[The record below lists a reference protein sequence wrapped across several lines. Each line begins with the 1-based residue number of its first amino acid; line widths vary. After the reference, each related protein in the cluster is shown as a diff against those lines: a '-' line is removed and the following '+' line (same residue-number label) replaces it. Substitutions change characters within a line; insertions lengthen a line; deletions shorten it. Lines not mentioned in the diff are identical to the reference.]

1 MSSINSVRKL
11 QGLNFG
17 KKIKKLKN
25 QKKKEE
31 KSALVQPIIHTT
43 RVEPTTYSITRGSH
57 FNNSR
62 TSWRL
67 GTKPFIDTQS

>member
-11 QGLNFG
+11 QRLNFG
-17 KKIKKLKN
+17 KKIKKLK
-25 QKKKEE
+25 KKK
-31 KSALVQPIIHTT
+31 KRGKKWLVQPIIHTT

-67 GTKPFIDTQS
+67 GTKPFIDT